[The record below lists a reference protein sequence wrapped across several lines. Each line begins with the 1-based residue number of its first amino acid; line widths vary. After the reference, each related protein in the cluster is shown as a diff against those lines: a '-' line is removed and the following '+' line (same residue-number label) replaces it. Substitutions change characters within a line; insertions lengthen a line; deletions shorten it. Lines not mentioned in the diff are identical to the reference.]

1 LSNLM
6 VHDHNSDASRV
17 RMNPGEDQVARA
29 IPLASRSESLQ
40 KHIFNMGWLSTSI
53 VHDLKNPLGTVSA
66 GAEMLMELDLAPTQ
80 VKRLAANIHHA
91 AGRMHELLVD
101 LAGASS
107 GSKSTFQICNI
118 RHVIDAVSE
127 AVLPIAERQGVRIV
141 NEASIGF
148 QIPLVRSRMERVF
161 LNLIANALEA
171 MPQGGEIRIGAR
183 QIDNGV
189 LIEVEDTGPGIPRS
203 IQDRLFEP
211 FVTAGKDDGLGL
223 RLALSRQTV
232 LDHGGDMWIEPA
244 PGAHF
249 TIRLPLNRDEEV
261 L

>member
-1 LSNLM
+1 M
-6 VHDHNSDASRV
+6 IHDHNGDASRAQ
-17 RMNPGEDQVARA
+17 MNPGEEQAARA
-29 IPLASRSESLQ
+29 IPPASRSESLQ
-40 KHIFNMGWLSTSI
+40 KHIFDMGWLSTSI

-66 GAEMLMELDLAPTQ
+66 GAEMLMELDLTPTE
-80 VKRLAANIHHA
+80 VRRLAANIQRA
-91 AGRMHELLVD
+91 AGRMRELLAD

-107 GSKSTFQICNI
+107 GSKSTFQVCNV

-141 NEASIGF
+141 NEASIGL
-148 QIPLVRSRMERVF
+148 QIPLLRSRMERVF
-161 LNLIANALEA
+161 WNLIANALEA
-171 MPQGGEIRIGAR
+171 MPHGGEIRIGAR
-183 QIDNGV
+183 QRDNGV
-189 LIEVEDTGPGIPRS
+189 LIEVEDTGPGIPRA

-211 FVTAGKDDGLGL
+211 FVTAGKDGGLGL
-223 RLALSRQTV
+223 GLALSRQTV

-244 PGAHF
+244 AGAHF

>member
-1 LSNLM
+1 M
-6 VHDHNSDASRV
+6 R
-17 RMNPGEDQVARA
+17 
-29 IPLASRSESLQ
+29 
-40 KHIFNMGWLSTSI
+40 
-53 VHDLKNPLGTVSA
+53 
-66 GAEMLMELDLAPTQ
+66 
-80 VKRLAANIHHA
+80 
-91 AGRMHELLVD
+91 ELLAD

-141 NEASIGF
+141 NEASIGL
-148 QIPLVRSRMERVF
+148 QIPLLRSRMERVF

-171 MPQGGEIRIGAR
+171 MPHGGEIRIGAGQR
-183 QIDNGV
+183 DNGV
-189 LIEVEDTGPGIPRS
+189 LIEVEDTGPGIPRA

-223 RLALSRQTV
+223 GLALSRQTV

-244 PGAHF
+244 AGAQF
-249 TIRLPLNRDEEV
+249 AIRLPLKRDEEV